1 MTETIICMKD
11 LELKKFYK
19 YVDISYSFG
28 YNIESGI
35 RNTKMASACGSS
47 LTQYDSSEL
56 IIIYKCNFGYA

>member
-35 RNTKMASACGSS
+35 RNTKMALACGSS
-47 LTQYDSSEL
+47 RVTGCGIPRWLRL
-56 IIIYKCNFGYA
+56 VVLH